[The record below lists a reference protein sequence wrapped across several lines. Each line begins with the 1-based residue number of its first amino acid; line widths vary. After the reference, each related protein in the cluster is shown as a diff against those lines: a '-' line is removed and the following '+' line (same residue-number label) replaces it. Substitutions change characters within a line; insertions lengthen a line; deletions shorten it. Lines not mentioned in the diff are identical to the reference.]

1 MSAETV
7 VVSSRAVDPWRLV
20 QSAPDAE
27 HAARDESLFA
37 LANGALGVRGGF
49 EESPGAT
56 QGSFLAGAWER
67 TPIHYHEK
75 FAGFA
80 RATDTRV
87 PVADGTAI
95 RVRLG
100 DEPLD
105 SATGTVLAFE
115 RVLDLRHGRLE
126 RVLRWRSPHG
136 ATVELRARRVV
147 PLQAGALLC
156 IRLELRSIDYS
167 GPVTFDSALSGER
180 EAPPQGDDPRIG
192 AGADASFDF
201 ASISIDADA
210 ACVAQHARRSGIAVC
225 AEQRHVPGD
234 GVAFDRAY
242 AGSASAHQV
251 YGGVLVPGATLVIE
265 KFVAYAWS
273 EYGSPQPVDA
283 LAARAR
289 RTLAAAGS
297 YAALADAQS
306 AALAAFWHD
315 ATLAIDGDAAS
326 EQALRFNLFHVFQ
339 SAGRDGYGSVAAK
352 GLTGEGYEGHVFW
365 DAETFVLPVLAFT
378 APALARSLLLYRHR
392 LLAGARAHA
401 REMNHARGALY
412 PWRTIGGDECS
423 AHYPSGSAQY
433 HINAAV
439 AYAIRLYLDA
449 TDDVAFLHEAG
460 AEMLFETARIW
471 LAIGH
476 HNPRRG
482 GAFCIHAV
490 TGPDEYSA
498 LVDNNWYTNLMA
510 REHLRHAAS
519 VACLLAE
526 EAPDVYAE
534 LCARIALDADEVAA
548 WRRAA
553 DAMHL
558 PYDAR
563 LAIHAQDDGFLDKP
577 RWPATSTE
585 RPLLLHH
592 HPLTIFRHQV
602 CKQADVLLGLVL
614 AGDDV
619 DRATKRRDFDY
630 YEGVTVH
637 DSTLSASTFA
647 ILAAEVGHSGKAWR
661 YFNETLRVDL
671 DDLHGNAS
679 HGAHMAAMAGSWL
692 ALAWGYAGLRVVDG
706 RLAFDPTLPDA
717 WDGYR
722 LGLVWKGR
730 RVQVIVTRATVR
742 YRLLAGAP
750 LEIAHAG
757 SRREL
762 RVDADVDVA
771 RFPQAFKAVIFD
783 LDGVIADTAVLHH
796 AAWRRLAGEIGV
808 PFDESI
814 GERLKGVDR
823 MGSLEIVLGDASARY
838 THDEKHALAERKN
851 GYYVAAIAQLGP
863 DSLLPGAQAALAAV
877 RAVGLRTALA
887 SASRSA
893 RALVERLGVAAL
905 FDHIVDAATIARPK
919 PDPEIFLAA
928 AHALGVAP
936 ADCLGIED
944 AVAGVDAI
952 KAAGM
957 GALGIGDARVL
968 AHADAVLTDLT
979 EFDVARYLA
988 PASGR

>member
-1 MSAETV
+1 MADAAV
-7 VVSSRAVDPWRLV
+7 DAQSRAVDPWRLT
-20 QSAPDAE
+20 QRALDAA

-37 LANGALGVRGGF
+37 LANGTLGVRGGF
-49 EESPGAT
+49 EESPSAT

-67 TPIHYHEK
+67 SPIHYHEK

-87 PVADGTAI
+87 PVADGTSI

-100 DEPLD
+100 DEAFD
-105 SATGTVLAFE
+105 TATGIVLAFE
-115 RVLDLRHGRLE
+115 RALDLARGRLE
-126 RVLRWRSPHG
+126 RVVRWRSPRG
-136 ATVELRARRVV
+136 ATVELRALRVV
-147 PLQAGALLC
+147 PIDADALLC
-156 IRLELRSIDYS
+156 IRLELHSVDYA

-192 AGADASFDF
+192 AGADAGF
-201 ASISIDADA
+201 AFAVLANDEARA
-210 ACVAQHARRSGIAVC
+210 RVAQHAHRSGIAVV
-225 AEQRHVPGD
+225 AEQRHVPGH
-234 GVAFDRAY
+234 GVAFERAY
-242 AGSASAHQV
+242 AGAASAHQV
-251 YGGVLVPGATLVIE
+251 YAGTLAPGASLVIE
-265 KFVAYAWS
+265 KFVAYACS
-273 EYGSPQPVDA
+273 AFERPEPVDA
-283 LAARAR
+283 LATRALA
-289 RTLAAAGS
+289 TLAAAGS
-297 YAALADAQS
+297 FDAQAS
-306 AALAAFWHD
+306 AQEAAFAAFWRD
-315 ATLAIDGDAAS
+315 ADIAIDGDAAS

-339 SAGRDGYGSVAAK
+339 SAGRHGRGSIAAK

-365 DAETFVLPVLAFT
+365 DAETFVLPALAFT
-378 APALARSLLLYRHR
+378 APHLARSLLEFRHAT
-392 LLAGARAHA
+392 LAGARAHA

-433 HINAAV
+433 HINAAI

-449 TDDVAFLHEAG
+449 TDDTAFLADAG
-460 AEMLFETARIW
+460 AEILFETARIW
-471 LAIGH
+471 LDVGH
-476 HNPRRG
+476 FNPRRG
-482 GAFCIHAV
+482 GAFCIHEV

-498 LVDNNWYTNLMA
+498 LADNNWYTNLMA

-526 EAPDVYAE
+526 ERPDVYAG
-534 LCARIALDADEVAA
+534 LAARIALDADEPAQ

-553 DAMHL
+553 EAMYL
-558 PYDAR
+558 PYDER

-577 RWPATSTE
+577 RWPASATQ

-592 HPLTIFRHQV
+592 HPMTIFRHQV

-614 AGDDV
+614 AGDGV

-647 ILAAEVGHSGKAWR
+647 IVAAQVGHADKAWR
-661 YFNETLRVDL
+661 YFNDTLRVDL

-692 ALAWGYAGLRVVDG
+692 ALAWGYAGLRVVG
-706 RLAFDPTLPDA
+706 GSLAFEPALPDA
-717 WDGYR
+717 WRGYR
-722 LGLVWKGR
+722 VGLVWKGR
-730 RVQVIVTRATVR
+730 RIGVDVARDAVR
-742 YRLLAGAP
+742 YRLVDGEPLAFSHMGA
-750 LEIAHAG
+750 
-757 SRREL
+757 SRTL
-762 RVDADVDVA
+762 RVGADVEA
-771 RFPQAFKAVIFD
+771 GRFPQPFKALVFD

-796 AAWRRLAGEIGV
+796 AAWKRLAGEIGLS
-808 PFDESI
+808 FDETI

-863 DSLLPGAQAALAAV
+863 ENLLPGAREALVAARAA
-877 RAVGLRTALA
+877 GLKIALA

-893 RALVERLGVAAL
+893 GALVERFGLADF
-905 FDHIVDAATIARPK
+905 FDHVVDAASIARPK

-928 AHALGVAP
+928 ARALGVAP
-936 ADCLGIED
+936 GDCLGIED

-952 KAAGM
+952 RAAGM
-957 GALGIGDARVL
+957 RALGVGDGAVL
-968 AHADAVLTDLT
+968 AHADAVIGGLT
-979 EFDVARYLA
+979 EFDVARFVA
-988 PASGR
+988 MSGS